1 MALIYH
7 ITTATAWAEALR
19 AGQYEAPSLQSEGF
33 IHNCEENQVAAILE
47 RFYAGQQEL
56 VKLSV
61 DTDKLSSPL
70 VYEWSAS
77 LQDTFPH
84 IYGPINLDAVLDA
97 VAL

>member
-7 ITTATAWAEALR
+7 ITTAGAWAEAHR
-19 AGQYEAPSLQSEGF
+19 AGQYEAASLQSEGF
-33 IHNCEENQVAAILE
+33 IHNCEEGQVAAILE

-56 VKLSV
+56 VKLTI
-61 DTDKLSSPL
+61 DTDKLISPL

-84 IYGPINLDAVLDA
+84 IYGPINLDAVTEA

>member
-7 ITTATAWAEALR
+7 ITTTTAWAEAMR

-33 IHNCEENQVAAILE
+33 IYNCEESQVAAILQ
-47 RFYAGQQEL
+47 RFYTDQQDL
-56 VKLSV
+56 VKLII

-84 IYGPINLDAVLDA
+84 IYGPVNLDAVLEA
-97 VAL
+97 VPL

>member
-7 ITTATAWAEALR
+7 ITTAATWAEALK

-33 IHNCEENQVAAILE
+33 IHNCEEGQVGVILD
-47 RFYAGQQEL
+47 RFYADQHDL
-56 VKLSV
+56 VKLII

-84 IYGPINLDAVLDA
+84 IYGAINLNAVVEA

>member
-7 ITTATAWAEALR
+7 ITTATTWAEALK
-19 AGQYEAPSLQSEGF
+19 AGLYEAPSLQSEGF
-33 IHNCEENQVAAILE
+33 IHNCEERQVGAILD
-47 RFYAGQQEL
+47 RFYADQHDL
-56 VKLSV
+56 VKLII
-61 DTDKLSSPL
+61 DTDKLSSSL

-84 IYGPINLDAVLDA
+84 IYGPINLDAVVEA

>member
-7 ITTATAWAEALR
+7 ITTATAWAEALK

-33 IHNCEENQVAAILE
+33 IHNCEESQVAAILD
-47 RFYAGQQEL
+47 RFYADQHDL
-56 VKLSV
+56 VKLII

-84 IYGPINLDAVLDA
+84 IYGTINLDAVLEA
-97 VAL
+97 VPL